1 MFEKKITLSADAAIP
16 VLGLGTWQMPNGD
29 LTYHAVKEAL
39 EVGYRHID
47 TAQGYQNEES
57 VGRAIKDSLV
67 PREDVFVT
75 TKLESHIKTYQ
86 GAHDAFNQSL
96 KQLDMDYVDLFI
108 IHAPWPWSDMGSD
121 HKKGN
126 IEAWKAMEE
135 IYQSGRA
142 KAIGVSNFSPDDIQ
156 NLLDHT
162 TIKPMANQI
171 SLFVGHPQNETL
183 DYCQKKDIKIIA
195 YSPLAIGYALKDPFI
210 ISVANRYKVSP
221 AQLLIRYTIDK
232 GAATLPKTTKKERM
246 IENAQ
251 VNFEISIEDFK
262 ALDAYQNDPRRWE

>member
-142 KAIGVSNFSPDDIQ
+142 KAIGVSNFSPEDIQ

-171 SLFVGHPQNETL
+171 SLFVGNPQNETL
-183 DYCQKKDIKIIA
+183 EYCQKKDIKIIA
-195 YSPLAIGYALKDPFI
+195 YSPLAIGYALKDPFVI
-210 ISVANRYKVSP
+210 NIASRYKVTP

-232 GAATLPKTTKKERM
+232 GAATLPKTTNKERM
-246 IENAQ
+246 IENAK
-251 VNFEISIEDFK
+251 VDFTIERSDFET
-262 ALDAYQNDPRRWE
+262 LDRYQNDPRRWE

>member
-47 TAQGYQNEES
+47 TAQGYQNEKS
-57 VGRAIKDSLV
+57 VGQAIKDSLV

-142 KAIGVSNFSPDDIQ
+142 KAIGVSNFSPEDIQ

-171 SLFVGHPQNETL
+171 SLFVGNPQNETL
-183 DYCQKKDIKIIA
+183 EYCQKKDIKIIA
-195 YSPLAIGYALKDPFI
+195 YSPLAIGYALKDPFVI
-210 ISVANRYKVSP
+210 NIASRYKVTP

-232 GAATLPKTTKKERM
+232 GAATLPKTTNKERM
-246 IENAQ
+246 IENAK
-251 VNFEISIEDFK
+251 VDFTIERSDFET
-262 ALDAYQNDPRRWE
+262 LDRYQNDPRRWE

>member
-29 LTYHAVKEAL
+29 LTYQAVKEAL

-57 VGRAIKDSLV
+57 VGRAIKDSLL

-86 GAHDAFNQSL
+86 GAHEAFNQSL
-96 KQLDMDYVDLFI
+96 KHLDMDYVDLFI

-142 KAIGVSNFSPDDIQ
+142 KAIGVSNFSPEDIQ

-171 SLFVGHPQNETL
+171 SLFVGNPQNETL

-210 ISVANRYKVSP
+210 INVAAKYKVTP

-232 GAATLPKTTKKERM
+232 GAATLPKTTRKDRM

-251 VNFEISIEDFK
+251 VDFQISIEDFK
-262 ALDAYQNDPRRWE
+262 ALDAYENDPRRWE